1 MPKNTNRLAIAL
13 TAVGGVAIFATTIGL
28 VTRIRYTGENPRAEL
43 ESLVSRVQ
51 NVAFKSDVFDDSTT
65 YSQIKSQLFDQNG
78 KLIAGTDLNKFISF
92 YTQVNSKLRKF
103 EPTFAPNKPFLEFID
118 LIPNDNDQSFE
129 LRFRAK
135 HQVDNNHTAFST
147 IISKKVSYAQR
158 SQFALAEF
166 NSNLEKITKSFKE
179 NIQNLRRTDFSS
191 SVINPSLVDQKIASL
206 TRAEDF
212 AADINKSGTEAEA
225 IKKISQYFP
234 DFQKLINELN
244 FDKNNFFPFK
254 QGTIYNF
261 SLEKHPGTNNF
272 ISVGPNSVPSF
283 LVKAELSDDAKFE
296 LKNFNIEDAQLLE
309 KIDLV
314 PQASSGSESGQ
325 GQETAEKQ
333 AKQATYFADVD
344 DILSKI
350 SLRKLQFTDFKVGS
364 TPVTD
369 QAQVQAQA
377 SLVDSGSSEIRK
389 LVQVASDLTQGQTQ
403 PQTEGAVQQETSGS
417 TGTDTGTTNS
427 NTASTGSGA
436 ESAGTG
442 AVAATGEAATGE
454 TSGTTDGESATE
466 QQPAETTPAQPEDKT
481 KELVKYLEISTRTVN
496 DFFASFNKK
505 IYSSVREKSKEVV
518 DKINSDL
525 LINPISLDFGD
536 FNKYFDKKQPEGV
549 DFYLDLS
556 KAQEKDG
563 VNTDNSNLE
572 IPVVINL
579 YSSFFGD
586 SENKLLGSKTSVFEI
601 PNFKKVGTTAGQG
614 TTDIT
619 SNLDTERKTFYNLDG
634 LPSTSS
640 QATAVTVS
648 TAASTTPTNKQ
659 IRIGST
665 TAYISK
671 TELEN
676 LIGQTGGSSEGTEQ
690 NSESKAPK
698 FEEIKKIIG
707 NPFQY
712 AYDFD
717 ANESMLKAW
726 VGQQKFPKIEDFA
739 NFTENN
745 FIASDYKIKSLK
757 SDKFFKNE
765 YDVAS
770 FYAYL
775 IQMEPAQVL
784 NYLFEIAKANGL
796 VDKNASINLN
806 DIKDDNIFKIASDVK
821 FKTTQDNPV
830 YSLDFNNQFLGFDS
844 RGWIS
849 NLFLPKSVW
858 QKTNT
863 LINDSDIFN
872 QLNQYSPVKV
882 ESSSGSGSG
891 AATTTSSGTDE
902 LYKSLQEAAKKIKD
916 ELKKQSSAI
925 LKAGVTDSSSG
936 GGGGG
941 GAGAGGSG
949 STTTSAEPSS
959 IESEIKKFFSE
970 KTQPLTTLKDLLLAF
985 YFKAKELTN
994 FNAWSK
1000 LGSDL
1005 DYKIVFE
1012 KQSSTSSSTGGAGTE
1027 TLTTPSGLE
1036 DYKLTYYYKV
1046 FDKKTGVDKYQT
1058 PKIELNL
1065 WVNKNDTQRTERD
1078 ELNKAVLSIPP
1089 SFSLFYLKK
1098 EDFDKLKKDGST
1110 EGTDNKKFEE
1120 TEVFKEIQEKIQE
1133 NNKDLKL
1140 SVVSIDEDKISP
1152 QRFKVVNLQIEKTT
1166 PATEGSSPS
1175 QSVKSSLSFQVR
1187 IALDDTQK

>member
-65 YSQIKSQLFDQNG
+65 YSQIKSQLFDQSG
-78 KLIAGTDLNKFISF
+78 KLLAGTDLNKFISF

-179 NIQNLRRTDFSS
+179 NIQNLRRQDFSS
-191 SVINPSLVDQKIASL
+191 SVINPSLTDQKIASL

-212 AADINKSGTEAEA
+212 AADVNKSGTEAEA
-225 IKKISQYFP
+225 IEKISQYFP

-244 FDKNNFFPFK
+244 FDKNNFFAFK

-261 SLEKHPGTNNF
+261 SLEKHPGTNNY
-272 ISVGPNSVPSF
+272 ILVGPNSVPSF

-314 PQASSGSESGQ
+314 PQSSSGSESSQ
-325 GQETAEKQ
+325 SEDTKTDQTTEKQ

-350 SLRKLQFTDFKVGS
+350 SLRKLQFTDFRVAS
-364 TPVTD
+364 TPV
-369 QAQVQAQA
+369 QAQVQAATQA
-377 SLVDSGSSEIRK
+377 SLLTSEGSEINQ
-389 LVQVASDLTQGQTQ
+389 LVPVSSDLTQSQTQ
-403 PQTEGAVQQETSGS
+403 PTEQTGQTGQQGSDAATGTTDSNTTS
-417 TGTDTGTTNS
+417 TGTG
-427 NTASTGSGA
+427 GA
-436 ESAGTG
+436 
-442 AVAATGEAATGE
+442 AAAGEAASADS
-454 TSGTTDGESATE
+454 SGAADSGAVTTE
-466 QQPAETTPAQPEDKT
+466 QQPVTTPAQPKDET
-481 KELVKYLEISTRTVN
+481 KELVKYLEISQRTTN
-496 DFFASFNKK
+496 EFLASFNKK
-505 IYSSVREKSKEVV
+505 IYSSIREKSKEVV
-518 DKINSDL
+518 DKINSEL
-525 LINPISLDFGD
+525 LIKPISLDFGD
-536 FNKYFDKKQPEGV
+536 FNQYFGQKQPQGV

-563 VNTDNSNLE
+563 VNADNSNLE

-586 SENKLLGSKTSVFEI
+586 SENKLLGSRTSVFEI
-601 PNFKKVGTTAGQG
+601 PNFKKVMGTGAGTG
-614 TTDIT
+614 TNIE

-634 LPSTSS
+634 LPTTSAS
-640 QATAVTVS
+640 QPTSVS
-648 TAASTTPTNKQ
+648 VSASTTGAQTTTTTNKQ

-671 TELEN
+671 IELEN
-676 LIGQTGGSSEGTEQ
+676 LIGQTGQPSEGTDQ
-690 NSESKAPK
+690 TTESKAPK

-726 VGQQKFPKIEDFA
+726 VGQQKFPKLEDFA
-739 NFTENN
+739 SFTENN

-806 DIKDDNIFKIASDVK
+806 DIIDNNIFKIASDVK
-821 FKTTQDNPV
+821 LKTTENNPV

-882 ESSSGSGSG
+882 ESNSSTGSENTG
-891 AATTTSSGTDE
+891 SGTDE
-902 LYKSLQEAAKKIKD
+902 LYKQLQEAAKKIK
-916 ELKKQSSAI
+916 ENLKKQSSSI
-925 LKAGVTDSSSG
+925 LKAGENGS

-949 STTTSAEPSS
+949 SDETTPSS
-959 IESEIKKFFSE
+959 IQVEIKKFFSD
-970 KTQPLTTLKDLLLAF
+970 KTQPLSTLKDLLLAF

-1012 KQSSTSSSTGGAGTE
+1012 KQDTTSSSTGGSE

-1046 FDKKTGVDKYQT
+1046 FDKNTGVDKYQT

-1065 WVNKNDTQRTERD
+1065 WVNKNDTQRTERA
-1078 ELNKAVLSIPP
+1078 ELNKVVLSIPP
-1089 SFSLFYLKK
+1089 SFSLFYFKK
-1098 EDFDKLKKDGST
+1098 EDFDKLKKGESDQST
-1110 EGTDNKKFEE
+1110 EDKAFEA
-1120 TEVFKEIQEKIQE
+1120 TEAFKEIQTKIQE

-1166 PATEGSSPS
+1166 STAGEGSTS

-1187 IALDDTQK
+1187 IALDDLQK